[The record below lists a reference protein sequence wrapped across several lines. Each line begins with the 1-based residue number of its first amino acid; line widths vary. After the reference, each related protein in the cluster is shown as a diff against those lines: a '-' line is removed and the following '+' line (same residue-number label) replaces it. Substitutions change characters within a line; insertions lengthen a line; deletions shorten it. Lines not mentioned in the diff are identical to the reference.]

1 MKIVVAH
8 LYYDLLNLYGE
19 CGNVRILKKVLE
31 ENGFDVYVKLLTV
44 GDELNFNEY
53 DFVYMGM
60 GLKENLKI
68 ANEHLLEYKKDIE
81 KYINHNKCILCTG
94 NSYEL
99 FGKKIILDNDEFDC
113 LGLFDFESKVL
124 ETRNINEITASSTL
138 ANKKIIGFVNCGS
151 NNNIKENYFLDNINN
166 TNDKEGINI
175 NNFIGTYLIGPI
187 LVRNPELLK
196 AIVSK
201 IVLSKDSKYDVD
213 KLEYDLEL
221 LEIAYDECLK
231 RRKINE

>member
-19 CGNVRILKKVLE
+19 CGNVRILQKTLE

-44 GDELNFNEY
+44 GDKLNFDEY

-60 GLKENLKI
+60 GLKENLEI
-68 ANEHLLEYKKDIE
+68 ANEHLLEYKKEIE
-81 KYINHNKCILCTG
+81 KYIKSNKCILCTG

-99 FGKKIILDNDEFDC
+99 FGKKITFENNELKC
-113 LGLFDFESKVL
+113 LGLYDFESKVL
-124 ETRNINEITASSTL
+124 ENRNINEISATSSL
-138 ANKKIIGFVNCGS
+138 VDKKIIGFVNCGS
-151 NNNIKENYFLDNINN
+151 DNNIIENSFLTNIND
-166 TNDKEGINI
+166 TDKQEGINV

-196 AIVSK
+196 KVIAN
-201 IVLSKDSKYDVD
+201 IVLSKDSKYDID
-213 KLEYDLEL
+213 KLEYDFEF

-231 RRKINE
+231 RRKIID